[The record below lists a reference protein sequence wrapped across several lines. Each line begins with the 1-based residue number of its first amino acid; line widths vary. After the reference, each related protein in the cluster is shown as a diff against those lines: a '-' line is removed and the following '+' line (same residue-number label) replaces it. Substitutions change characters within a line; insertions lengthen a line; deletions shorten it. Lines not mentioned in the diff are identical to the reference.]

1 MNFNG
6 NKMPSRR
13 TSGGGRVA
21 IPSSRFL
28 DDQAGTTAI
37 EYAIIAAGI
46 GVAIAATV
54 YALGAT
60 VMTDYYNVI
69 ASAIGR

>member
-1 MNFNG
+1 MNFIG
-6 NKMPSRR
+6 NIMPSRR
-13 TSGGGRVA
+13 DSGGGRAVV
-21 IPSSRFL
+21 PSSRFL

-69 ASAIGR
+69 ANAVA